1 MKLYVVVFRFVPLL
15 MDFQGAIAWFLGN
28 HTRLNAK
35 GDYCLKFVPLP
46 SIGEELKSQP
56 LFDSSAENA
65 LLFLLMPMNVEKLYI
80 SKKVIFKAFCWREKV
95 ANVEFITFVEFQIY
109 SGVRNKGKIY
119 FILNFGSINC
129 FKKGMEL
136 LSCLKSKPHLS
147 WTVFVKKNPTYIKTH
162 LWYKKPLIIVS

>member
-1 MKLYVVVFRFVPLL
+1 MLFLVHCNGYCQLSWNRESSTLALLILVDGRTDVTNLIGLLVSILVKMKLYVVVFRFVPLL

-95 ANVEFITFVEFQIY
+95 QM
-109 SGVRNKGKIY
+109 
-119 FILNFGSINC
+119 LNS
-129 FKKGMEL
+129 
-136 LSCLKSKPHLS
+136 
-147 WTVFVKKNPTYIKTH
+147 
-162 LWYKKPLIIVS
+162 